1 MKERNK
7 FLLLI
12 ALFLAA
18 YFIPFGHPRVSK
30 AILEGF
36 MMLQEYVQAHVLFC
50 LVPAL
55 FIAGAISYFLSQQAV
70 IKYFGGEAKQWVA
83 YLVGSVSGAVLA
95 VCSCTVLPLFGESTS
110 EVPGLALLSL
120 SSTLVLPSTFWPLY

>member
-36 MMLQEYVQAHVLFC
+36 FMLQEYVQEHVLLC

-55 FIAGAISYFLSQQAV
+55 FIAGAISCFLSQRAV
-70 IKYFGGEAKQWVA
+70 IKYFGGETNKWTA
-83 YLVGSVSGAVLA
+83 YLVGSVSGLDAEITKITDLNEILEYDIMMTPWLV
-95 VCSCTVLPLFGESTS
+95 VDGKIICSGRLPKKG
-110 EVPGLALLSL
+110 
-120 SSTLVLPSTFWPLY
+120 

>member
-36 MMLQEYVQAHVLFC
+36 FMLQEYVQEHVLFC
-50 LVPAL
+50 LIPAL
-55 FIAGAISYFLSQQAV
+55 FIAGAISCFFLSGQ
-70 IKYFGGEAKQWVA
+70 
-83 YLVGSVSGAVLA
+83 
-95 VCSCTVLPLFGESTS
+95 
-110 EVPGLALLSL
+110 
-120 SSTLVLPSTFWPLY
+120 